1 MNLKMKTPIAAF
13 KLEGTAF
20 RPSRVRELSG
30 MTREA
35 LIRLASA
42 GSDPER
48 TERLV
53 RGHHS
58 DGLYHFATVPLPSLD
73 AEWKGDGFFRAVA
86 VIGYGITG
94 EEDLRFFED
103 LTARLDG
110 EAIQDSAQGE
120 IARLRTTPV
129 AGTALGDKRSH
140 CWRSITPVVLKG
152 FNNRLS
158 RPILKCL
165 GFSPEER
172 EEVEWVI
179 PYREPLL
186 PTSRHPMDYHVA
198 DYLQKWPRLHL
209 EIRFREEKSG
219 PLLIGRGKYVG
230 LGLML
235 PL

>member
-1 MNLKMKTPIAAF
+1 MKLEMKTPIAVF
-13 KLEGTAF
+13 KLEDTAF

-42 GSDPER
+42 GSDVER

-53 RGHHS
+53 QGHHP
-58 DGLYHFATVPLPSLD
+58 DGLYHFATVPIPSLD

-103 LTARLDG
+103 LIAGLDG
-110 EAIQDSAQGE
+110 EALQDSAKGE
-120 IARLRTTPV
+120 IARLCATPV
-129 AGTALGDKRSH
+129 AGIALGDKRSH

-152 FNNRLS
+152 FNNRLN

-165 GFSPEER
+165 GFSLEER

-179 PYREPLL
+179 PYREALL
-186 PTSRHPMDYHVA
+186 PTSRHPMGYHVA
-198 DYLQKWPRLHL
+198 DYLEKWPRVHL